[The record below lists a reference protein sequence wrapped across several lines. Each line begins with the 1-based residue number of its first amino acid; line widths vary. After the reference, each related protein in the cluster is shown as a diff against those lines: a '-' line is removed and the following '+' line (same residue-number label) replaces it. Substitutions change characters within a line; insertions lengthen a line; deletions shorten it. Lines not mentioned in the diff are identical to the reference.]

1 MPGLDPGIQGQPAQ
15 CKLLWIAGSSPAM
28 TLETWERCCYNARMD
43 IEDLVPK
50 KPKGHE
56 VGADLSK
63 LSVGELKE
71 LIETLRAEIARVEQT
86 LATKQSSKSAA
97 ESVFKR

>member
-1 MPGLDPGIQGQPAQ
+1 M
-15 CKLLWIAGSSPAM
+15 S
-28 TLETWERCCYNARMD
+28 
-43 IEDLVPK
+43 IEDLEPK

-63 LSVGELKE
+63 LSVGELQE
-71 LIETLRAEIARVEQT
+71 LIETLKVEIARVEQT
-86 LATKQSSKSAA
+86 LAAKQSSKNAA

>member
-1 MPGLDPGIQGQPAQ
+1 MRWRPFPVGKRSLIQWP
-15 CKLLWIAGSSPAM
+15 
-28 TLETWERCCYNARMD
+28 MD

-56 VGADLSK
+56 VGADLTK
-63 LSVGELKE
+63 LSVGELQE
-71 LIETLRAEIARVEQT
+71 LIETLKTEIARVEQA
-86 LATKQSSKSAA
+86 LAAKQSSKSAA